1 MSHRALSKHQFKV
14 TWSRS
19 KDTLKEGELASGH
32 SYITI
37 QHENVHGAK
46 LLAEQ
51 MVFARGH
58 EPTSTEW
65 IP

>member
-1 MSHRALSKHQFKV
+1 MSQRALSKHQFKV
-14 TWSRS
+14 TWSKN

-32 SYITI
+32 SYFTI
-37 QHENVHGAK
+37 EHHDVDQAK

-51 MVFARGH
+51 WVFARGH